1 MGIFDFLKGKP
12 NKKPTDIIK
21 ALSSSLDHIQSPD
34 TRPGMML
41 NVTDMECNELESY
54 LAASCVGVTANV
66 YIKKQ
71 PKPEDIEKCIS
82 AAQDTSLLVKIAIKA
97 PFLPPETRR
106 IVSAIWGYFLKIENP
121 KSFQRPMV
129 EFLISH
135 TEAIEALITSYGTN
149 VNGADVIV
157 GVMIRDACRYAKIVQ
172 YVLEKDLIFNII
184 PVLSSGN
191 FDVSAD
197 AFQTLR
203 ELLTNH
209 KDISAPWLAKNF
221 LRFFEGYM
229 KPLSNPGETE
239 YVTVRQSLS
248 ILSTL
253 LLDRQFM
260 ESMIQFVNNDD
271 FLKIIL
277 ILMGNESKVV
287 KFEAFHIFKIF
298 AANPS
303 KTSRVSRLLNQNHDR
318 VVKLLDQIESDRL
331 DDNEFRQD
339 KAAVVAKLESLHRV
353 QAQSIPKSNG

>member
-1 MGIFDFLKGKP
+1 MGIFDFLKAKP
-12 NKKPTDIIK
+12 SKKPVDIIK
-21 ALSSSLDHIQSPD
+21 ALSICLDRIPIEDSNA
-34 TRPGMML
+34 GVIL
-41 NVTDMECNELESY
+41 GLTDMECNELENY

-71 PKPEDIEKCIS
+71 PKPEEIEKCIS
-82 AAQDTSLLVKIAIKA
+82 VAQDTSLLVKIACKA

-129 EFLISH
+129 EHLVSH
-135 TEAIEALITSYGTN
+135 TEAIDALIKSYGTN
-149 VNGADVIV
+149 LNGADVIV
-157 GVMIRDACRYAKIVQ
+157 GVMIRDACRFAKIVQ

-221 LRFFEGYM
+221 QRFFEAYM
-229 KPLSNPGETE
+229 KPLSKFDEAE
-239 YVTVRQSLS
+239 YVTVRQSLT

-260 ESMIQFVNNDD
+260 DTMIQFVNNDG

-303 KTSRVSRLLNQNHDR
+303 KTPRIARLLNQNHDR
-318 VVKLLDQIESDRL
+318 ICKLLDQIESDRL

-339 KAAVVAKLESLHRV
+339 KAAVMAKLESLLRV
-353 QAQSIPKSNG
+353 QTQPIPKSNG